1 MLCHQQLIPSP
12 FIAIFHSART
22 AEIFACHYYTDFN
35 RSLTRVSQPALLLLN
50 RVLKTGTLE
59 WYHENVR
66 TRFKRFGSA
75 KVMRSLFKR
84 LSGQPSEDLEGEQP
98 KFLSRGR
105 LKKKWLAS
113 RGVLILSAFLLL
125 LFSKFFLP
133 FVSPFREGEK
143 PPTSWLKWLKQLLIS
158 VRVQSRLQTVSGQRF
173 LEATACTNFH
183 LFRSFLLP
191 GASGPSQE
199 LSPPEPHR
207 TARKLV
213 RAFQKKSSINEAG
226 DPTVWLTHGNNV
238 PALEVTLWNLT
249 SGEPSPLQAATEFEE
264 STWHCFN
271 YG

>member
-1 MLCHQQLIPSP
+1 MVPRERPHPLQALRQCKGDAIALQEAERTTQRGPRRWAAQIP
-12 FIAIFHSART
+12 F
-22 AEIFACHYYTDFN
+22 
-35 RSLTRVSQPALLLLN
+35 Q
-50 RVLKTGTLE
+50 
-59 WYHENVR
+59 
-66 TRFKRFGSA
+66 GSI
-75 KVMRSLFKR
+75 
-84 LSGQPSEDLEGEQP
+84 
-98 KFLSRGR
+98 
-105 LKKKWLAS
+105 KKKWLAA